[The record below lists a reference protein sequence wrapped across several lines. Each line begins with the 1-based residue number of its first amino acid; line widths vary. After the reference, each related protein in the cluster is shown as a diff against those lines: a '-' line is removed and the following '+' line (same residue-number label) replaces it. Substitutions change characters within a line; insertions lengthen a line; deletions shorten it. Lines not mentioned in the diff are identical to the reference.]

1 MRREAVLLDNMLA
14 LKTSEAGTSDSNPI
28 NTMKNNSNVIS
39 NYLQNTNPLS
49 MRQIAEIDAQLIK
62 MIAKEYHSM
71 QIIEGT
77 EFRMLLK
84 LLNPRYNV
92 PNRETLA
99 KTLLPQ
105 MYEKE
110 LNIVCEKIA
119 KTTSICFTTDAWTSI
134 TNDSYMAITA
144 HYMGENGNLCVNL
157 LCCVQYNERHTSI
170 NVSSFLRN
178 ELNKWNLSDKIEAV
192 VSDNA
197 PNIVGAINIGGW
209 PQIGCF
215 AHALNRVVL
224 SGITEIQVIITKIK
238 QVVEYFKRSSQAQI
252 KLLEMQKQLNLPAL
266 KLKQHV
272 ITRWNSTYDMLNRI
286 HAIKEAVIATIA
298 LIRNFHK
305 DRETIPIIKKMVKNL
320 NDAMRKRFY
329 DKCNVESNKLYAEAT
344 ILDPRFKKN
353 GFSDITKY
361 EKSVANLTS

>member
-1 MRREAVLLDNMLA
+1 MAMRRKTSTIWNHFSLKDNKAKCNYCADFLSILSSNTGNLIRHLKRKHPTISIYPAMRRETVLLDNMLA

-92 PNRETLA
+92 PNRKTLA

-110 LNIVCEKIA
+110 LNIVREKIA
-119 KTTSICFTTDAWTSI
+119 KTTSICLTTDAWTSI

-170 NVSSFLRN
+170 NVSNFLRN
-178 ELNKWNLSDKIEAV
+178 ELNKWN
-192 VSDNA
+192 
-197 PNIVGAINIGGW
+197 
-209 PQIGCF
+209 
-215 AHALNRVVL
+215 
-224 SGITEIQVIITKIK
+224 
-238 QVVEYFKRSSQAQI
+238 
-252 KLLEMQKQLNLPAL
+252 
-266 KLKQHV
+266 
-272 ITRWNSTYDMLNRI
+272 
-286 HAIKEAVIATIA
+286 
-298 LIRNFHK
+298 
-305 DRETIPIIKKMVKNL
+305 
-320 NDAMRKRFY
+320 
-329 DKCNVESNKLYAEAT
+329 
-344 ILDPRFKKN
+344 
-353 GFSDITKY
+353 
-361 EKSVANLTS
+361 